1 MKIHEH
7 QAKALLSLYGI
18 PVPTGKVAETPAE
31 AGRIASELG
40 GKVLVKAQIYAGG
53 RGKAGGIK
61 IANDHDEAQKM
72 TADMIDSRLV
82 THQTPARGAPVR
94 KVLIEKFV
102 SPQRE
107 LYLSIL
113 VDSVARMPV
122 MTASSAGGMDIEEV
136 ARKHPEKILKVQID
150 PFAGFQEFQG
160 RKLAF
165 GIGLS
170 PEQTRTAVRLMSNLY
185 RLFRAKD
192 CTLVEINPLAVTRE
206 GELIAL
212 DAKLNFDDNA
222 IFRHEDIRVFHDA
235 EQVDPLEAIANEL
248 DIKNYIKLGGNIGC
262 MVNGAG
268 LAMAV
273 LDLITYAGGKA
284 ANFLDIGTI
293 NNPARVVNAFQVFT
307 TDPDVKSVLINIF
320 GGIARADVMAR
331 GIIDAYS
338 KMDVKIPVVI
348 RLAGTNVA
356 EGKRLLAESRINY
369 IEALDFYDAAHKAVA
384 AAQTGTAE

>member
-1 MKIHEH
+1 MKIHEY

-18 PVPTGKVAETPAE
+18 PVPTGKVAETPGE

-40 GKVLVKAQIYAGG
+40 GKVVVKAQIYAGG

-61 IANDHDEAQKM
+61 TAMDPDEAEKI
-72 TADMIDSRLV
+72 AASIIDSRLV

-94 KVLIEKFV
+94 KVLIERAIT
-102 SPQRE
+102 PQRE

-113 VDSVARMPV
+113 IDNAAQMPV
-122 MTASSAGGMDIEEV
+122 IIASSAGGIDIEEV
-136 ARKHPEKILKVQID
+136 ARKNPEKILKAHID
-150 PFAGFQEFQG
+150 PSAGFQDFEA
-160 RKLAF
+160 RKLAY
-165 GIGLS
+165 GIGLA
-170 PEQTRTAVRLMSNLY
+170 PEQARPAVKLMANLY

-192 CTLVEINPLAVTRE
+192 CSLAEINPLAITAE

-212 DAKLNFDDNA
+212 DAKLNFDDSA
-222 IFRHEDIRVFHDA
+222 LFRHDDIRQFHDR
-235 EQVDPLEAIANEL
+235 EQDDPFEAIASEL
-248 DIKNYIKLGGNIGC
+248 DIKNYIKLDGNIGC

-273 LDLITYAGGKA
+273 LDLIGFAGGKA

-293 NNPARVVNAFQVFT
+293 NNPARVVNAFQIFT

-348 RLAGTNVA
+348 RLGGTNVT
-356 EGKRLLAESRINY
+356 EGKRLLAESKIDY
-369 IEALDFYDAAHKAVA
+369 IEAVDFFDAARKAVA
-384 AAQTGTAE
+384 AAR